1 MMILICIFLKVT
13 KLPNGLTVAS
23 IENYS
28 PISHVAVIVNAGSR
42 MESAD
47 DIGVSHALRAAAAL
61 VCTHNYWM
69 FINNQLLC
77 SE

>member
-1 MMILICIFLKVT
+1 MILICIFLKVT

-47 DIGVSHALRAAAAL
+47 DIGVSHALRVAASF